1 MEESSTRK
9 QKTLASRTE
18 AKLLEKTSWF
28 KGDKKRKQENMES
41 KYQYQPQQPQAKR
54 RRKGKMA
61 NGKGGSKEIKSVM
74 FIPYTAHSELATRM
88 RENEEMM
95 KEMTGYRIKIVEKT
109 GVKLVDMLHRANPW
123 AGEECGR
130 NRCLL
135 CETKKREGKKNSQDC
150 HKRNCVYQTYCRTCT

>member
-1 MEESSTRK
+1 
-9 QKTLASRTE
+9 
-18 AKLLEKTSWF
+18 
-28 KGDKKRKQENMES
+28 
-41 KYQYQPQQPQAKR
+41 
-54 RRKGKMA
+54 MA

-135 CETKKREGKKNSQDC
+135 CETKKREVKKNSQDC
-150 HKRNCVYQTYCRTCT
+150 HKRNCVYQTYCRTCTERQDRQIEEKFKEMGKKRIEEEKRKERRFLQGKPTGASTRGG